1 MTLIQ
6 FLNLFLSCQLIQQI
20 LARALLVPVRMASAS
35 LQALICLICFIALIN
50 KSQLITH
57 DILYLILI
65 YYLRVD

>member
-6 FLNLFLSCQLIQQI
+6 FLNLFSLLSTDSTDTCTRFAC
-20 LARALLVPVRMASAS
+20 ARPEASAS